1 MLFKDEE
8 VILIIIA
15 GTALLLL
22 LGFFMVGFLLMFQK
36 KQNKNAME
44 KAELKSSFK
53 QELLKTRIEIQE
65 ETLNYVSREMHDN
78 ITQVLSFVKLSMGLL
93 ANKLGGEEKVKL
105 NDSRELIA
113 QTITDLRN
121 LSKSLSFE
129 HINALGLVKTLEL
142 EAIRVNKS
150 GLINMDLNV
159 EGEIYTLGEQRELV
173 LFRIFQE
180 ALNNALKHADAANI
194 KIGLYYN
201 AQMFNLT
208 IEDDGAGFQPE
219 LLTDKSGSG
228 LRNMKNRAGLIG
240 AEAVITSSLKQG
252 CTIKLSLNPL
262 VEENYANETHS
273 NSPGR

>member
-36 KQNKNAME
+36 KQNKNALE

-53 QELLKTRIEIQE
+53 QELLKTRLEIQE

-78 ITQVLSFVKLSMGLL
+78 ITQVLSFVKLNLGLL
-93 ANKLGGEEKVKL
+93 GNKLDGVEKVSL
-105 NDSRELIA
+105 NDNRELIS

-129 HINALGLVKTLEL
+129 HISALGLVKTLEM
-142 EAIRVNKS
+142 EAVRVNKS
-150 GLINMDLNV
+150 GLIHMDVIV
-159 EGEIYTLGEQRELV
+159 EGEVYSLGEQRELV

-180 ALNNALKHADAANI
+180 ALNNVLKHADAANI

-201 AQMFNLT
+201 TQMFNLT
-208 IEDDGAGFQPE
+208 IEDDGVGFQPE
-219 LLTDKSGSG
+219 LLSDKSGSG
-228 LRNMKNRAGLIG
+228 LRNMTNRAGLIG
-240 AEAVITSSLKQG
+240 AEAVINSSPKKG
-252 CTIKLSLNPL
+252 CSIKLSLNPQ
-262 VEENYANETHS
+262 VQEIYVNGTHS
-273 NSPGR
+273 NSPG

>member
-36 KQNKNAME
+36 KQNKNALE

-78 ITQVLSFVKLSMGLL
+78 ITQVLSFVKLNLGLL
-93 ANKLGGEEKVKL
+93 GKKLDGDEKEKL
-105 NDSRELIA
+105 NDTRELVA

-129 HINALGLVKTLEL
+129 HISALGLVKTLEM
-142 EAIRVNKS
+142 EAVRINKS
-150 GLINMDLNV
+150 GLIHVDVTV
-159 EGEIYTLGEQRELV
+159 EGEVYSLGEQRELV

-180 ALNNALKHADAANI
+180 ALNNVLKHADAANI
-194 KIGLYYN
+194 KIGLHYYT
-201 AQMFNLT
+201 QMFNLT
-208 IEDDGAGFQPE
+208 IEDDGVGFQPE
-219 LLTDKSGSG
+219 LLGDKSGSG
-228 LRNMKNRAGLIG
+228 LRNMTNRAGLIG
-240 AEAVITSSLKQG
+240 AEADISSSPQKG

-262 VEENYANETHS
+262 VQEIYANGTYS
-273 NSPGR
+273 NSPG

>member
-1 MLFKDEE
+1 
-8 VILIIIA
+8 
-15 GTALLLL
+15 
-22 LGFFMVGFLLMFQK
+22 
-36 KQNKNAME
+36 
-44 KAELKSSFK
+44 
-53 QELLKTRIEIQE
+53 
-65 ETLNYVSREMHDN
+65 
-78 ITQVLSFVKLSMGLL
+78 MGLL

-129 HINALGLVKTLEL
+129 HISSLGLVKTLEL
-142 EAIRVNKS
+142 EAIRINKS
-150 GLINMDLNV
+150 GLIHMDLTI
-159 EGEIYTLGEQRELV
+159 EGEPYTLGEQRELV

-180 ALNNALKHADAANI
+180 ALNNVLKHADAANI

-240 AEAVITSSLKQG
+240 AEAVISSSLKKG
-252 CTIKLSLNPL
+252 CTIKLSLDPL
-262 VEENYANETHS
+262 VKENYANETHS
-273 NSPGR
+273 NSPR